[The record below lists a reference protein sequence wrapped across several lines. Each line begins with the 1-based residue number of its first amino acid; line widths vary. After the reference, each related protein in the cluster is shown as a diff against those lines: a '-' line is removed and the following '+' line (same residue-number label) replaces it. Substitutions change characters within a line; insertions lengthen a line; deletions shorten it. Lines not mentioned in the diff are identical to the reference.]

1 MFDNSEVSQLH
12 ASKPESPSFYII
24 SINSFVS
31 AIDYCLTFYIF
42 ATLFHFL
49 RGDDYGVSTRDYI
62 VGGTDGSLIGVVN
75 YLSKFSFCFANAILD
90 VGATFF
96 EFIFEIEV
104 YEACKL
110 PIILCIFY
118 C

>member
-1 MFDNSEVSQLH
+1 MFDNSDSSQLH
-12 ASKPESPSFYII
+12 ASKPESPSIYII
-24 SINSFVS
+24 NINSFVS
-31 AIDYCLTFYIF
+31 AIAYCLTFYIF

-49 RGDDYGVSTRDYI
+49 RGDDCGVSTRDYI
-62 VGGTDGSLIGVVN
+62 VGGADGSLIGVVN
-75 YLSKFSFCFANAILD
+75 YLSKLSFCFANAILE
-90 VGATFF
+90 VGATLF

>member
-1 MFDNSEVSQLH
+1 MFDNSDSSQLH
-12 ASKPESPSFYII
+12 ASKPESPSFCII
-24 SINSFVS
+24 NINSFVS
-31 AIDYCLTFYIF
+31 AISYYFTLYIF

-49 RGDDYGVSTRDYI
+49 RGEDCGVSTRDYI
-62 VGGTDGSLIGVVN
+62 VGGADGSLIGVVN
-75 YLSKFSFCFANAILD
+75 YLSKFSFCFANAILE
-90 VGATFF
+90 VGATLF
-96 EFIFEIEV
+96 EFIFEIDV